1 MTSQAAGQSL
11 LRGGPGWASVIAS
24 GCSPDFS
31 SPPLSR
37 LLYSECALVV
47 TPLSCP
53 GLERRPHR
61 ARHCWSRSGT
71 TRVGA
76 EETQPTNTEAWWLTA
91 ASGQVPS
98 GLPGKRPCVPDPSGV
113 LPTKLPSSGETK
125 PLPPSSLQTHSNS
138 GAESSSPNPQPLR
151 RKDFFCFGH
160 WEWQVE
166 YRKSKRW
173 TLSSEDLEI
182 LKNVSGGKNPNKQ
195 NTKYIY
201 LETVKKK
208 LAFFFFIVLF
218 VSRLMTSHVEVGGV
232 SPSFLL
238 ILVKM
243 DGGALSSVSMPP
255 PQSHRPD
262 ELKTALC
269 GGTDYT
275 WGWRAKRNWL
285 KREFFLAVGWS
296 AVTFPRTQS
305 SVQNIPQ
312 ICR

>member
-1 MTSQAAGQSL
+1 M
-11 LRGGPGWASVIAS
+11 IAS

-31 SPPLSR
+31 SPPPYR
-37 LLYSECALVV
+37 LIYSECALVV

-113 LPTKLPSSGETK
+113 LPTKLPSSGETN
-125 PLPPSSLQTHSNS
+125 PSSKLPSDSLKQRCRILQ
-138 GAESSSPNPQPLR
+138 PQPLR
-151 RKDFFCFGH
+151 RKDSFCLGK

-182 LKNVSGGKNPNKQ
+182 LKNVRGEKRQPNK
-195 NTKYIY
+195 T
-201 LETVKKK
+201 L
-208 LAFFFFIVLF
+208 
-218 VSRLMTSHVEVGGV
+218 
-232 SPSFLL
+232 
-238 ILVKM
+238 
-243 DGGALSSVSMPP
+243 
-255 PQSHRPD
+255 
-262 ELKTALC
+262 
-269 GGTDYT
+269 
-275 WGWRAKRNWL
+275 
-285 KREFFLAVGWS
+285 
-296 AVTFPRTQS
+296 
-305 SVQNIPQ
+305 NIFT
-312 ICR
+312 